1 MDLNNIG
8 RIIKNILSVFAGI
21 LIGSTVNMALIISGG
36 ELFPFSNGM
45 DPMNAEMWEIK
56 YFIFPFLAHSIGTLA
71 GAFITAKLSSSYHM
85 VFSIS
90 IGLFFLFGGI
100 YMVSILPAPF
110 WFICMD
116 LLLAYIPMAWFGW
129 KLSGKNV

>member
-1 MDLNNIG
+1 MIG
-8 RIIKNILSVFAGI
+8 RIIKNILSIVAGI
-21 LIGSTVNMALIISGG
+21 LIGSTVNMALIIFGG
-36 ELFPFSNGM
+36 ELFPLNNGM
-45 DPMNAEMWEIK
+45 DPINAEMWKIK
-56 YFIFPFLAHSIGTLA
+56 YFIFPFLAHSIGTLT
-71 GAFITAKLSSSYHM
+71 GAFITGKFSSSYHM

-90 IGLFFLFGGI
+90 IGLFFLLGGI
-100 YMVSILPAPF
+100 YMVFILPAPI

>member
-8 RIIKNILSVFAGI
+8 RIIKNILSVFCGI

-90 IGLFFLFGGI
+90 VGLFFLF
-100 YMVSILPAPF
+100 
-110 WFICMD
+110 
-116 LLLAYIPMAWFGW
+116 
-129 KLSGKNV
+129 